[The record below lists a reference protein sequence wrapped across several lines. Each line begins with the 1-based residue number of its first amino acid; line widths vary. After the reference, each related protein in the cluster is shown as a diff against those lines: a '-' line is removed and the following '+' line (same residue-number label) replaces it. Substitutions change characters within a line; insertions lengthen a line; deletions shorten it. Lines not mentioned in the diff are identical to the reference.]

1 MKLVVCISFFGEA
14 KLLEKRFKDFFY
26 DDSINYIVS
35 YNKRNYDEYLKTKE
49 MDIFKKKNILI
60 YSEIEVYWGD
70 ISILESNLLLIEN
83 ANKFFP
89 NYSHL
94 IILDAKSIPCRN
106 WEDIKKSIDRNNGG
120 NWLNFNHSKPDLHKM
135 WTMNYVFYVNLI
147 LNIDEPRKIE
157 NSLWFIN
164 KVWNEFINN
173 IKKQNKVKYLFIKC
187 FYNKF
192 FLFISI
198 LKNRNNKWN
207 KYWNLFS
214 DKEFDNS
221 LFDIFNIIGSN
232 SLFEKNKLDI
242 LLNSKE
248 KNILLNK
255 LQNKHAPEEVFWP
268 ILYKKIF
275 KEYKKEDSKNSF
287 LNISNFYRRNIWFM
301 KFKIKKIVKNNP
313 DLLFIRRVYTEKELN
328 RYKKLFNFN

>member
-1 MKLVVCISFFGEA
+1 MELVVCISFFGEA
-14 KLLEKRFKDFFY
+14 KLLEKRFKSFFN

-35 YNKRNYDEYLKTKE
+35 YNKRNYNEYLKAKE

-60 YSEIEVYWGD
+60 YSEVEVYWGD
-70 ISILESNLLLIEN
+70 ISILESNLLLIQKAKE
-83 ANKFFP
+83 FFP
-89 NYSHL
+89 NFSHL
-94 IILDAKSIPCRN
+94 IILDAKSIPCRS
-106 WEDIKKSIDRNNGG
+106 WDDIKKSIIKNNNG

-157 NSLWFIN
+157 SSLWLIN
-164 KVWNEFINN
+164 KFWNEFINN
-173 IKKQNKVKYLFIKC
+173 LKKENKIKYFFIRC

-192 FLFISI
+192 FLYISI
-198 LKNRNNKWN
+198 LKNKNNKWN

-214 DKEFDNS
+214 KNEFDNS
-221 LFDIFNIIGSN
+221 LFDIFNVIGGN
-232 SLFEKNKLDI
+232 CLFEKSKLDI
-242 LLNSKE
+242 LLNSEE

-255 LQNKHAPEEVFWP
+255 LQNKHAPEELFWT

-275 KEYKKEDSKNSF
+275 SKYKEENSENPF
-287 LNISNFYRRNIWFM
+287 LNISDFYRINIWFM
-301 KFKIKKIVKNNP
+301 KFKIKKIVKKYPN
-313 DLLFIRRVYTEKELN
+313 LLFIRRVYTKKEIK